1 MNEELLK
8 KIREA
13 LQSIGEKVE
22 NIGPQDL
29 LDMYQDTVLPY
40 REGSGLEG
48 LNKFF
53 SPNNREANGAINTEQ
68 YTLLDAIAKDP
79 KYGEAVS
86 DSLQSFGGK
95 VGFLESDNIA
105 DRVQND
111 GGGGPGRGKY
121 QYEMN
126 VFLPQGA
133 ALTGGRSGNN
143 IHTNFGTGIVKEG
156 SPQHKALIEKQNN
169 KNYNP
174 QGGAETAVRRL
185 INSYE
190 NYGMEIPEDIN
201 NLLNLSKI
209 DEPSYNIDFSML
221 PEQLQDELFYADKQ
235 QNPNFKLAELGSGKL
250 SMKDAWL
257 NYHWSGAE
265 AERESKSNYYDKKII
280 DYNNSMF
287 PPLKSTDSIMN
298 NNMSTLENMSK
309 KRNY

>member
-8 KIREA
+8 QIREA
-13 LQSIGEKVE
+13 LQSIGQGALVPPIAAGK
-22 NIGPQDL
+22 DL
-29 LDMYQDTVLPY
+29 LDMYQDTVSPY
-40 REGSGLEG
+40 KEGSGLEMF
-48 LNKFF
+48 NKFF

-105 DRVQND
+105 NRVQND

-126 VFLPQGA
+126 VF
-133 ALTGGRSGNN
+133 NN
-143 IHTNFGTGIVKEG
+143 ENDEYLKEL
-156 SPQHKALIEKQNN
+156 S
-169 KNYNP
+169 NP

-185 INSYE
+185 INSYK

-209 DEPSYNIDFSML
+209 DEPLYNIDFSQL
-221 PEQLQDELFYADKQ
+221 PEELQDELFYADKQ

-265 AERESKSNYYDKKII
+265 AQRESKSNYYDKKII

-287 PPLKSTDSIMN
+287 SPLKSTDSIMN
-298 NNMSTLENMSK
+298 NNMSTLENTSK

>member
-8 KIREA
+8 QIREA
-13 LQSIGEKVE
+13 LQSMGEKVE
-22 NIGPQDL
+22 NMEPQDL

-40 REGSGLEG
+40 KEGSGLEMF
-48 LNKFF
+48 NKFF

-126 VFLPQGA
+126 VFNNENDNPHGA
-133 ALTGGRSGNN
+133 
-143 IHTNFGTGIVKEG
+143 
-156 SPQHKALIEKQNN
+156 
-169 KNYNP
+169 
-174 QGGAETAVRRL
+174 AETAVKRL
-185 INSYE
+185 VNAYSTKE
-190 NYGMEIPEDIN
+190 GYGMEIPDKFQEELGFKGLSLKEI
-201 NLLNLSKI
+201 LSKL
-209 DEPSYNIDFSML
+209 DEPSYNVDFSMFS
-221 PEQLQDELFYADKQ
+221 EELQDELFYADKQ
-235 QNPNFKLAELGSGKL
+235 QDPEFKLAELGSGKL

-298 NNMSTLENMSK
+298 NDMSTLEDMYK
-309 KRNY
+309 KRNN

>member
-1 MNEELLK
+1 MF
-8 KIREA
+8 
-13 LQSIGEKVE
+13 
-22 NIGPQDL
+22 
-29 LDMYQDTVLPY
+29 
-40 REGSGLEG
+40 
-48 LNKFF
+48 NKFF

-105 DRVQND
+105 NRVQND

-126 VFLPQGA
+126 VF
-133 ALTGGRSGNN
+133 NN
-143 IHTNFGTGIVKEG
+143 ENDEYLKEL
-156 SPQHKALIEKQNN
+156 S
-169 KNYNP
+169 NP

-185 INSYE
+185 INSYK

-209 DEPSYNIDFSML
+209 DEPLYNIDFSQL
-221 PEQLQDELFYADKQ
+221 PEELQDELFYADKQ

-265 AERESKSNYYDKKII
+265 AQRESKSNYYDKKII

-287 PPLKSTDSIMN
+287 SPLKSTDSIMN
-298 NNMSTLENMSK
+298 NNMSTLENTSK

>member
-8 KIREA
+8 QIREA
-13 LQSIGEKVE
+13 LQSMGEKVE
-22 NIGPQDL
+22 NMEPQDL

-40 REGSGLEG
+40 KEGSGLEMF
-48 LNKFF
+48 NKFF

-126 VFLPQGA
+126 VF
-133 ALTGGRSGNN
+133 NN
-143 IHTNFGTGIVKEG
+143 E
-156 SPQHKALIEKQNN
+156 NN
-169 KNYNP
+169 NP

-185 INSYE
+185 INSYK
-190 NYGMEIPEDIN
+190 NYGIEIPEDIN

-235 QNPNFKLAELGSGKL
+235 QNPNFKLAELGSGEL

-265 AERESKSNYYDKKII
+265 AQRESKSNYYDKKII
-280 DYNNSMF
+280 EYNNSMF

-298 NNMSTLENMSK
+298 NDMSTLEDMYK
-309 KRNY
+309 KRNN

>member
-8 KIREA
+8 QIREA
-13 LQSIGEKVE
+13 LQSMGEKVE
-22 NIGPQDL
+22 NMEPQDL

-126 VFLPQGA
+126 VFSNENDNPEGA
-133 ALTGGRSGNN
+133 
-143 IHTNFGTGIVKEG
+143 
-156 SPQHKALIEKQNN
+156 
-169 KNYNP
+169 
-174 QGGAETAVRRL
+174 AETAVRRL
-185 INSYE
+185 VNAYSTE
-190 NYGMEIPEDIN
+190 EGYGMEIPEDIK

-209 DEPSYNIDFSML
+209 NEPSYNIDFSQL
-221 PEQLQDELFYADKQ
+221 PEKLQDELFYADKQ
-235 QNPNFKLAELGSGKL
+235 QDPKFKLAELGSGKL

-265 AERESKSNYYDKKII
+265 AQRESKSNYYDKKII
-280 DYNNSMF
+280 EYNNSMF

-298 NNMSTLENMSK
+298 NDMSTLEDMYK
-309 KRNY
+309 KRNN

>member
-8 KIREA
+8 QIKEA
-13 LQSIGEKVE
+13 LQSMGEKVD
-22 NIGPQDL
+22 NIEPQDL

-40 REGSGLEG
+40 KEGSGLEG

-53 SPNNREANGAINTEQ
+53 SPNNREANGAITTEQ

-79 KYGEAVS
+79 KYGQAVS

-126 VFLPQGA
+126 VF
-133 ALTGGRSGNN
+133 NN
-143 IHTNFGTGIVKEG
+143 E
-156 SPQHKALIEKQNN
+156 
-169 KNYNP
+169 NYNP